1 MIAISMIGICSA
13 NDTRCHS
20 QRIADLLLRDGLA
33 SLLRPIWCGPFGR
46 LRLFADGSR
55 YAEVIDLGGHCGI
68 LRRWH
73 HILLKYSVRLQGRL
87 ASRLI
92 EVVPLLRVVKSRP
105 QQFALLGSVAT
116 CRSFESRWL
125 DSMNL
130 LRQFSCD
137 NFQVF
142 ELGTFAYQSLTSCR
156 ISTVCGNHFLIQRLP
171 GCHSIKRA
179 GGGICAPGP
188 IPLTVGYSRR
198 SPDALLRLFAR
209 TSVRIST
216 TRDQGAKS
224 HCEG

>member
-73 HILLKYSVRLQGRL
+73 HILLKYSERLQGRL

-142 ELGTFAYQSLTSCR
+142 ELGTFAYQSLTSLSDFNGLWEPFSHSAVARMPQHQTCR
-156 ISTVCGNHFLIQRLP
+156 GRYLRARPHTFDSRLFEEESRCTTP
-171 GCHSIKRA
+171 IICENKRPN
-179 GGGICAPGP
+179 IDNSRSRRK
-188 IPLTVGYSRR
+188 IPL
-198 SPDALLRLFAR
+198 
-209 TSVRIST
+209 
-216 TRDQGAKS
+216 
-224 HCEG
+224 